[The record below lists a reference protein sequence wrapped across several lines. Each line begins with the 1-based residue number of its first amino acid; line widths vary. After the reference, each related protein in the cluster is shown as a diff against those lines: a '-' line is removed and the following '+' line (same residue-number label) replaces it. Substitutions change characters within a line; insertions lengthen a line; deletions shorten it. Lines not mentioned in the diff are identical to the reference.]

1 MFSGFQLRILYLVG
15 AVVCLFCFIFA
26 AYSLSTADAAAAA
39 EFVPV
44 FQDVSGAAGISAT
57 HTTELMIIGQ
67 AWGDVNQDG
76 WPDLFVTDDEGP
88 NTLYLND
95 GDSTFSVSPNN
106 AQVAMPGMV
115 GSGAVFG
122 DYNNDDW
129 PDLYVL
135 NVGPNMLFMNNGGN
149 GFVDVTSPAGVGDGN
164 RGQTGAWG
172 DYDKDGFLDLYV
184 VNYNCTA
191 CPNGNRDTLYHNNGD
206 GTFSDVTGALID
218 QVIRKP
224 GFTGSFLDYD
234 NDGDLDIYVV
244 NDFRTGNV
252 LWRNDGPGCNYW
264 CFTDVSLSSGADTR
278 VDGMGLAIGDY
289 DIDGDLDLYF
299 SHNGPAVLLQNQT
312 SQGSPTFVDGSAA
325 AGVNFAAIGWGT
337 VFFDFDNDGWLDLY
351 LATGNAIPA
360 QANRLFRNLGNG
372 AFEDK
377 TADSGAD
384 NTDFTMGVAYADY
397 DRNGMMDLVI
407 GNRQTDYVLYQNQG
421 TTGGSNNWL
430 QIKLVG
436 GRGMNRDA
444 IGARAYVHTSD
455 GRVLMQEV
463 KSGSSIGAGNDLLLH
478 FGLGVAVADSV
489 VVIWPNGMQTTFDNV
504 PLNTEWLIAAD
515 LVTTSFH
522 LPLVFK

>member
-1 MFSGFQLRILYLVG
+1 MRILYLVG

-337 VFFDFDNDGWLDLY
+337 VFFDFDNDG
-351 LATGNAIPA
+351 
-360 QANRLFRNLGNG
+360 
-372 AFEDK
+372 
-377 TADSGAD
+377 
-384 NTDFTMGVAYADY
+384 
-397 DRNGMMDLVI
+397 
-407 GNRQTDYVLYQNQG
+407 
-421 TTGGSNNWL
+421 
-430 QIKLVG
+430 
-436 GRGMNRDA
+436 
-444 IGARAYVHTSD
+444 
-455 GRVLMQEV
+455 
-463 KSGSSIGAGNDLLLH
+463 
-478 FGLGVAVADSV
+478 
-489 VVIWPNGMQTTFDNV
+489 
-504 PLNTEWLIAAD
+504 
-515 LVTTSFH
+515 
-522 LPLVFK
+522 